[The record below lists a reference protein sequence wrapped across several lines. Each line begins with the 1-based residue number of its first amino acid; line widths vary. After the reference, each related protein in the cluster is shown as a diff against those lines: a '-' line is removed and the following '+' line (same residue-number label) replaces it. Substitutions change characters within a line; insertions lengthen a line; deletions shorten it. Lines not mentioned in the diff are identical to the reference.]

1 MEKARY
7 SKRNRSGIKPKR
19 LKTLLK
25 KLINIYSPYGK
36 EEEIGTFLYH
46 YLKEH
51 GLPVLRQ
58 PVQGERTNLLVIPEN
73 TEPLMVLVGHIDTI
87 PAPDLEDYKY
97 RAKGKHRDKIFG
109 LGAADMK
116 AGCAAMIEAYICQW
130 QVFQHRVPAALALV
144 VGEEDLGDG
153 AEQFLNEYHFPY
165 AVVGEPTDLTPCFS
179 HYGYIEANISTRG
192 KRIHA
197 SLAHDGVNAIESM
210 LRLILK
216 IIDYLKSRR
225 QDIVYNV
232 RDLSSSPSGF
242 EVPEQCEVWL
252 DLHLPPH
259 SAIEVVVHELEELV
273 YNEGRDNPHL
283 NAVLQFSYLHSGY
296 QLPGKGEIYNR
307 LKSIYEGLSLD
318 FVPGSFRSHS
328 DANQFWEAG
337 IRPILLGPGQLEHAH
352 MPEEFVAFPQVLL
365 AAEIYYSL
373 LQPLSR
379 HTAIKQSIESTVN

>member
-7 SKRNRSGIKPKR
+7 PKRNNRDIKPKR
-19 LKTLLK
+19 LKSLLR

-36 EEEIGTFLYH
+36 EEEMSTFLYN
-46 YLKEH
+46 YLKGH

-58 PVQGERTNLLVIPEN
+58 PVQGERANLLVIPEN
-73 TEPLMVLVGHIDTI
+73 TEPRLVLVGHIDTI
-87 PAPDLEDYKY
+87 TAPDFEDYKY
-97 RAKGKHRDKIFG
+97 KAKGKDRDRIFG

-116 AGCAAMIEAYICQW
+116 GGCAAMIEAYICQW
-130 QVFQHRVPAALALV
+130 QVFQHRVPAALALL
-144 VGEEDLGDG
+144 VGEEDQGEG

-165 AVVGEPTDLTPCFS
+165 AVVGEPTDLTPCFN

-216 IIDYLKSRR
+216 IIDYLKSKR
-225 QDIVYNV
+225 QDIVYNI
-232 RDLSSSPSGF
+232 RDLSSSVSGF

-259 SAIEVVVHELEELV
+259 SAIEAVAHELEELV
-273 YNEGRDNPHL
+273 RSEHRKNPYL

-296 QLPGKGEIYNR
+296 QLPEKGEIYDR
-307 LKSIYEGLSLD
+307 LKSIYEGLSLP

-337 IRPILLGPGQLEHAH
+337 IRSILLGPGQLEHAH
-352 MPEEFVAFPQVLL
+352 MPEEFVSFSQVLS
-365 AAEIYYSL
+365 AAEIYHSL
-373 LQPLSR
+373 LQPLELSSASLR
-379 HTAIKQSIESTVN
+379 N

>member
-1 MEKARY
+1 MEKDRY
-7 SKRNRSGIKPKR
+7 FKRNSRGVKPKR
-19 LKTLLK
+19 LKSLLK

-36 EEEIGTFLYH
+36 EEEIGTFLYD

-58 PVQGERTNLLVIPEN
+58 SVQGERANLLVIPEN
-73 TEPLMVLVGHIDTI
+73 TETLLVLVGHIDTI
-87 PAPDLEDYKY
+87 TAPDFEDYKY
-97 RAKGKHRDKIFG
+97 KAKGKHRDRIFG

-116 AGCAAMIEAYICQW
+116 GGCAALIEAYICQW
-130 QVFQHRVPAALALV
+130 QVFQHRIPAALALL
-144 VGEEDLGDG
+144 VGEEDQGDG

-197 SLAHDGVNAIESM
+197 SLAHAGENAIESM

-216 IIDYLKSRR
+216 IIDYLKSKR
-225 QDIVYNV
+225 QDIVYNI
-232 RDLSSSPSGF
+232 RDLSSSASGF
-242 EVPEQCEVWL
+242 EVPEQCDAWL

-259 SAIEVVVHELEELV
+259 SAIEAVVHELEEIV
-273 YNEGRDNPHL
+273 YNERQENPHL

-296 QLPGKGEIYNR
+296 QLPEKGEIYNR
-307 LKSIYEGLSLD
+307 LKSIYEGLSLT
-318 FVPGSFRSHS
+318 FAPGSFRSHS
-328 DANQFWEAG
+328 DANKFWEAG

-352 MPEEFVAFPQVLL
+352 MPEEFVSFPQVLS

-373 LQPLSR
+373 L
-379 HTAIKQSIESTVN
+379 KWKGV

>member
-7 SKRNRSGIKPKR
+7 SKGKRSGIKPKR
-19 LKTLLK
+19 LKSLLK

-58 PVQGERTNLLVIPEN
+58 PVQGERVNLLVIPEN
-73 TEPLMVLVGHIDTI
+73 TEPLLVLVGHIDTI

-97 RAKGKHRDKIFG
+97 KAKGKHRDKIFG

-165 AVVGEPTDLTPCFS
+165 AVVGEPTDLIPCFS

-197 SLAHDGVNAIESM
+197 SLAHEGVNAIESM

-216 IIDYLKSRR
+216 IIDYLKSKR

-232 RDLSSSPSGF
+232 RDLASSPSGF
-242 EVPEQCEVWL
+242 EVPEQCELWL

-259 SAIEVVVHELEELV
+259 SAIEAVVHELEELV
-273 YNEGRDNPHL
+273 FNEGRENPQL

-296 QLPGKGEIYNR
+296 QLPEKGEIYNR
-307 LKSIYEGLSLD
+307 LKSVYEKLSLPFAPD
-318 FVPGSFRSHS
+318 SFRSHS

-337 IRPILLGPGQLEHAH
+337 IRPILLGPGQLQHAH
-352 MPEEFVAFPQVLL
+352 MPEEFVSFPQVLS

-373 LQPLSR
+373 LQPLTR
-379 HTAIKQSIESTVN
+379 HTGTQL

>member
-51 GLPVLRQ
+51 DLPVLRQ
-58 PVQGERTNLLVIPEN
+58 PVQGERANLLVIPEN
-73 TEPLMVLVGHIDTI
+73 TDPLMVLVGHIDTI

-97 RAKGKHRDKIFG
+97 KAKGKHRDKIFG

-116 AGCAAMIEAYICQW
+116 AGCAAMIESYICQW
-130 QVFQHRVPAALALV
+130 QIFKHRVPAALALV
-144 VGEEDLGDG
+144 VGEEDQGDG

-197 SLAHDGVNAIESM
+197 SLAHDGINAIESM

-216 IIDYLKSRR
+216 IIDYLKSKR

-232 RDLSSSPSGF
+232 RDLSSSTSGF
-242 EVPEQCEVWL
+242 EVPEHCEVWL

-259 SAIEVVVHELEELV
+259 SAIGTVTHELEELV
-273 YNEGRDNPHL
+273 YSERRKNPRL

-296 QLPGKGEIYNR
+296 QLPEKGGIYNR
-307 LKSIYEGLSLD
+307 LKSIYEKLSLP
-318 FVPGSFRSHS
+318 FAPGSFRSHS
-328 DANQFWEAG
+328 DANQFWAAG

-352 MPEEFVAFPQVLL
+352 MPEEFVSFPRVIS

-379 HTAIKQSIESTVN
+379 HTAIQ

>member
-1 MEKARY
+1 MEKIRY
-7 SKRNRSGIKPKR
+7 SKRNSSGIKPKR
-19 LKTLLK
+19 LKSLLK

-36 EEEIGTFLYH
+36 EEEISRFLYN

-58 PVQGERTNLLVIPEN
+58 PVQGERVNLLVIPEN
-73 TEPLMVLVGHIDTI
+73 TETLLVLVGHIDTI
-87 PAPDLEDYKY
+87 TAPDFEDYKY
-97 RAKGKHRDKIFG
+97 KAKGTHRNRIFG

-116 AGCAAMIEAYICQW
+116 GGCAAMIEAYICQW
-130 QVFQHRVPAALALV
+130 EIFQHRVPAGLALL
-144 VGEEDLGDG
+144 VGEEDQGDG

-165 AVVGEPTDLTPCFS
+165 AVVGEPTDLIPCFS

-197 SLAHDGVNAIESM
+197 SLAHTGTNAIESM
-210 LRLILK
+210 LRLLLK
-216 IIDYLKSRR
+216 IIDYLKSIQ
-225 QDIVYNV
+225 QDIVYNI
-232 RDLSSSPSGF
+232 RDLSSSASGF
-242 EVPEQCEVWL
+242 EVPEQCEAWL

-259 SAIEVVVHELEELV
+259 SAIEAVAHELEELV
-273 YNEGRDNPHL
+273 SNERQENPYL

-296 QLPGKGEIYNR
+296 QLPEKGEIYNR
-307 LKSIYEGLSLD
+307 LKSIYEGLSLT
-318 FVPGSFRSHS
+318 FTPGSFRSHS
-328 DANQFWEAG
+328 DANQFWDAG

-352 MPEEFVAFPQVLL
+352 IPEEFVSFPQVLS

-379 HTAIKQSIESTVN
+379 QRAAL